1 MPLHIDHGAKPPECP
16 TAALDN
22 ILCRVGGGGAA
33 VRTMFCAEDLVV
45 DDPDVVVEDLQDIST
60 HAKELGPTHFVYRT
74 VDLEGCAT
82 QISHKVVSRVV
93 AVRVRQDARQRHS
106 DDFVLTLVTV
116 TKKRTADL
124 RRHLRATG
132 TWYQISPSS
141 LNTAH
146 CALSFGRG

>member
-1 MPLHIDHGAKPPECP
+1 M
-16 TAALDN
+16 
-22 ILCRVGGGGAA
+22 V
-33 VRTMFCAEDLVV
+33 CAEDLVV

-74 VDLEGCAT
+74 VDLGGCAT

>member
-1 MPLHIDHGAKPPECP
+1 
-16 TAALDN
+16 
-22 ILCRVGGGGAA
+22 
-33 VRTMFCAEDLVV
+33 MFCAEDLVV
-45 DDPDVVVEDLQDIST
+45 DDPDVVVEDLQDISP

-116 TKKRTADL
+116 TKKEPPICD
-124 RRHLRATG
+124 ATFAQRVHG
-132 TWYQISPSS
+132 IRYGRLPS
-141 LNTAH
+141 TQHIAH
-146 CALSFGRG
+146 CLLAGVEDLLSQSLDVRSYRAPLCS